1 MSRRRSR
8 LCDDGLQER
17 NIQSNCLG
25 RSEVLRNENSGALKA
40 YLKRYS
46 PQFRHNTAPSL
57 AHILRAGRQVW
68 IGQARELLSIVGCD
82 TRDCGL
88 GSEAGGDQGIRSL
101 F

>member
-1 MSRRRSR
+1 LR
-8 LCDDGLQER
+8 DD
-17 NIQSNCLG
+17 NPA
-25 RSEVLRNENSGALKA
+25 ALKA

-46 PQFRHNTAPSL
+46 PQFRHDTAAGL
-57 AHILRAGRQVW
+57 AYILRAGRQVW
-68 IGQARELLSIVGCD
+68 IGQARELFSIVGCD